1 MRDELLELRLRDAL
15 RSAAAGLDLTITAA
29 ELERRRILRKR
40 QSRTAVLLLAAAM
53 GFGLVGAAGFAGGLF
68 NGLRLP
74 AVLPLPSDRA
84 VGPSAVPSSADHA
97 VKALPDLADLIADHA
112 PDRVVL
118 AQANGPASG
127 SNVPPASTHLHAPLV
142 DLGPLP
148 GPADYEVTTACITD
162 GFVAFDFGPEAG
174 RHPFLGDSVCGDGS
188 ISTVV
193 THASGPVRL
202 VFGVSAQAS
211 WRLVVRRVDAPFAT
225 AAGEPTVPTP
235 GPREE
240 TLIRAA
246 APALQGTP
254 SPSGAAALVQV
265 GELAQ
270 RDAYVF
276 RVSCTDQPFVEYLIG
291 DDTAGSLSVLT
302 QTRIACDG
310 SLREDRIGI
319 SEPAGARVY
328 VAAAPGARWQLLVTV
343 PPPPAPPPS
352 PAPEPS

>member
-1 MRDELLELRLRDAL
+1 MRDELLELRVRDAL

-29 ELERRRILRKR
+29 ELERRRILRNR
-40 QSRTAVLLLAAAM
+40 RSRTAVLLLAAAV
-53 GFGLVGAAGFAGGLF
+53 GIGLVGAAGFAGGLF

-97 VKALPDLADLIADHA
+97 VKALPDLADLISDHN

-127 SNVPPASTHLHAPLV
+127 STVPPASTHLHAPFV

-148 GPADYEVTTACITD
+148 GPAEYEMTMACLTD
-162 GFVAFDFGPEAG
+162 GFVGLAFGPPAVRQPLETG
-174 RHPFLGDSVCGDGS
+174 RCDGS
-188 ISTVV
+188 TWTQTI
-193 THASGPVRL
+193 HASQPVSL
-202 VFGVSAQAS
+202 QFVATAQAS
-211 WRLVVRRVDAPFAT
+211 WRIVVRRADAPFAT

-270 RDAYVF
+270 REAYVF
-276 RVSCTDQPFVEYLIG
+276 RVSCTDQPFVEYLVG
-291 DDTAGSLSVLT
+291 DDSAGSLSALT
-302 QTRIACDG
+302 ETRIACDG
-310 SLREDRIGI
+310 TVREDRIGI
-319 SEPAGARVY
+319 TEPAGARVY
-328 VAAAPGARWQLLVTV
+328 VAAAPGARWQLLVTA

-352 PAPEPS
+352 PTPEPS